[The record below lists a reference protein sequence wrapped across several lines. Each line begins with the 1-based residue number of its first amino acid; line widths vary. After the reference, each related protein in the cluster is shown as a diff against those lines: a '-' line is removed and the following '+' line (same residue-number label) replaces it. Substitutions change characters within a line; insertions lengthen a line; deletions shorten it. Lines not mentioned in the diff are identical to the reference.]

1 MDYEKKGICDDC
13 NNANNL
19 ILVSACAE
27 SEVGYGPCCEKYICK
42 NGCKWYCSLC
52 FKNTSEDDILYVCL
66 LEHKF
71 KKLFKN
77 KLFEWKQNIY
87 NILPFNNSIKRII
100 IELLKPE
107 LNYREDYFPQY
118 NIPFKCPNLKPIET
132 PICKKCIKL
141 YINNPITN
149 KPILWFGISSNEWLH
164 RYG

>member
-1 MDYEKKGICDDC
+1 MGCFPTVLDVYWIKF
-13 NNANNL
+13 
-19 ILVSACAE
+19 ILNVH
-27 SEVGYGPCCEKYICK
+27 
-42 NGCKWYCSLC
+42 GCK
-52 FKNTSEDDILYVCL
+52 
-66 LEHKF
+66 
-71 KKLFKN
+71 
-77 KLFEWKQNIY
+77 WKQNIY